1 MNFENICTE
10 KEAEFLLSKLKSTDR
25 VLEWGN
31 GAIATQIASKV
42 KHVTV
47 ITHEL
52 NSLDRVISQGLDNLS
67 AVFVPPT
74 EPQQS
79 DDGTDREFHDYIQE
93 ALPQTNRFG
102 KFSVIIIRGRARVHC
117 ARMCE
122 QIAKDNTIV
131 FIQDYN
137 HPDSAYTRKEY
148 FEAEKYLQHIGGEFT
163 MHAFKVK
170 ALQNKKTVK
179 ATDIIKPKATPDQ
192 TKTGKAIAKQ
202 AKKSNG

>member
-1 MNFENICTE
+1 MNFENICTQ
-10 KEAEFLLSKLKSTDR
+10 KEAEFLLSNLKSTDR

-31 GAIATQIASKV
+31 GDLALQIASKV

-47 ITHEL
+47 ITHEMQAMEKL
-52 NSLDRVISQGLDNLS
+52 INNQSQNMSSVL
-67 AVFVPPT
+67 VPPT
-74 EPQQS
+74 EPQTS
-79 DDGTDREFHDYIQE
+79 DDGTEREYHDYIQE

-122 QIAKDNTIV
+122 QIANDSTIV

-137 HPDSAYTRKEY
+137 HPDSKYTRTEY
-148 FEAEKYLQHIGGEFT
+148 FEAEKYLQHIAGEFT

-170 ALQNKKTVK
+170 ALQNKKVVK
-179 ATDIIKPKATPDQ
+179 ATDKVKPKPTKEQ
-192 TKTGKAIAKQ
+192 TETGKKISKQ
-202 AKKSNG
+202 AKK

>member
-10 KEAEFLLSKLKSTDR
+10 KEAEFLLSHLKPTDR

-31 GAIATQIASKV
+31 GDIALQIASKV

-47 ITHEL
+47 ITHDLKSMEKL
-52 NSLDRVISQGLDNLS
+52 IDNQPQNMSSVL
-67 AVFVPPT
+67 VPPT

-79 DDGTDREFHDYIQE
+79 DDGAAREYHDYIQE

-102 KFSVIIIRGRARVHC
+102 KFSVIIIRGRARVAC

-122 QIAKDNTIV
+122 QIAKDTTKV

-137 HPDSAYTRKEY
+137 HPNDAYTRKEY
-148 FEAEKYLQHIGGEFT
+148 FEAEQYLQHVDGEFT
-163 MHAFKVK
+163 MHMFKVK
-170 ALQNKKTVK
+170 ALQNKKVVN
-179 ATDIIKPKATPDQ
+179 ATDVVKPKP
-192 TKTGKAIAKQ
+192 TKEQAATGKKIAKQ
-202 AKKSNG
+202 AKK